1 MNITIEPTTLHGA
14 IPAVASK
21 SMAHRLLILC
31 GLAQSSTQLECS
43 TTSKDI
49 EATQRCLKEIASGHD
64 PLVLDCG
71 ESGSTLR
78 FLLPVVG
85 ALGRSARFVRRG
97 RLSHRPLAPL
107 DEQLWAHG
115 MRISEDGDD
124 LMVEGQLHGGT
135 FSLPGDVSSQYVSG
149 LLLAAPLLPD
159 PMEVFVST
167 PVQSRPYVD
176 LTIEA
181 LAQFGVHVVVGRV
194 GMGASTCERFA
205 LNPCALRGPKTIVVE
220 GDWSNAAFWLAA
232 GALEQEGI
240 TVVGLDLMSPQGD
253 RAILAALASFG
264 ARIARKGNAARATRD
279 RPRASS
285 MDVSAIPDLVPPLA
299 AVATTTPGTT
309 KLRNAGRLRL
319 KESDRLSS
327 VSAAVNALGGKAS
340 VIEDDL
346 HIEGVE
352 RLESGTVDAA
362 NDHRIAMMAAIMATH
377 AKGPVIIQGAECV
390 AKSYPGF
397 WDDYRLLGG
406 SIQTQS
412 VI

>member
-1 MNITIEPTTLHGA
+1 MNITIEPATLHGA

-49 EATQRCLKEIASGHD
+49 EATQRCLEEIASGRD
-64 PLVLDCG
+64 SLVLDCG

-97 RLSHRPLAPL
+97 RLAQRPLAPL

-115 MRISEDGDD
+115 MHLSEDGDD
-124 LMVEGQLHGGT
+124 LVVSGQLRGGT

-149 LLLAAPLLPD
+149 LLMAAPLLPD

-205 LNPCALRGPKTIVVE
+205 LNPCALCGPKTIVVE

-232 GALEQEGI
+232 GALEPEGI

-279 RPRASS
+279 HPRPSS

-299 AVATTTPGTT
+299 AVAATTPGTS

-352 RLESGTVDAA
+352 HLEAGTVDAA

-377 AKGPVIIQGAECV
+377 AKGPVTIQGAECV

-406 SIQTQS
+406 SIKTQG
-412 VI
+412 VK